1 MGGYGSGR
9 WGSHVKKDTVEDCRV
24 LDASRWTREKFFRED
39 ARVSGM
45 WQWTDASTGEE
56 RSALGYEV
64 NAAAEPPYARL
75 RYSLTRTGENLDYQI
90 SLERTRPRLGGKRWW
105 FICPLV
111 TNGGACGRRVGKLYL
126 PPGGK
131 YYGCRH
137 CYSLTYESAQT
148 SNHLM
153 ERLMRYGG
161 LENLMRTVRSR

>member
-24 LDASRWTREKFFRED
+24 
-39 ARVSGM
+39 
-45 WQWTDASTGEE
+45 
-56 RSALGYEV
+56 
-64 NAAAEPPYARL
+64 
-75 RYSLTRTGENLDYQI
+75 
-90 SLERTRPRLGGKRWW
+90 
-105 FICPLV
+105 
-111 TNGGACGRRVGKLYL
+111 GKLSL

-161 LENLMRTVRSR
+161 LKNLMRTVRSR